1 MLAEAMV
8 RAGHVLVRPF
18 PPEGREYWAGR
29 FWDREEVES
38 HPVLGD
44 DFRAQK
50 TRIAE
55 MLERYG
61 GNAAH
66 VIEIACGTGEFTA
79 MASRLPEVK
88 EVVATDISQHALDKA
103 AARVRDP
110 WVTFVRTDFW
120 ADNGLGTADLVM
132 CIDAIHH
139 LGDVR
144 AALERMKSHIAPGGV
159 FVGNLWTLDNFH
171 EYQRERYG
179 TVGHLGR
186 AAKFLLT
193 AIGMRLSGGRLR
205 TASYRTQLL
214 HGRYIRPLLS
224 QVFGE
229 VIELHSTRHFTC
241 FACRP

>member
-1 MLAEAMV
+1 MFAEAMV
-8 RAGHVLVRPF
+8 RTGHALVKPF

-29 FWDREEVES
+29 FWDREEVEAHS
-38 HPVLGD
+38 VLGD

-50 TRIAE
+50 AQIAE
-55 MLERYG
+55 MLQRYG
-61 GNAAH
+61 GHAIR

-79 MASRLPEVK
+79 MASRLPEMK
-88 EVVATDISQHALDKA
+88 EMVATDISQFALDKA

-110 WVTFVRTDFW
+110 RATFVQADFW
-120 ADNGLGTADLVM
+120 AEGGLGAADLVM
-132 CIDAIHH
+132 CVDAIHH

-179 TVGHLGR
+179 TIGHLGR
-186 AAKFLLT
+186 SARFLLT
-193 AIGMRLSGGRLR
+193 AIAMRVSGGRLR
-205 TASYRTQLL
+205 TSSYRTQLL
-214 HGRYIRPLLS
+214 RRRDVGPLLS

-241 FACRP
+241 FTCRP